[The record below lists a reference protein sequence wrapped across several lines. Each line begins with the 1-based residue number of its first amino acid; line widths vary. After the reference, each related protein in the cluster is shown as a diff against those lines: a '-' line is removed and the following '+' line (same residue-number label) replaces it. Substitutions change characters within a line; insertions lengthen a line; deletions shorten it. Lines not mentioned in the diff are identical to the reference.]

1 MRKLIVLTLSVFVA
15 GSSLA
20 LAQGASGSGPASSG
34 PANPTVPPSLSP
46 DSRVT
51 GSAPVGHAQPRRD
64 AVPSENNLQE
74 SAEDRE
80 LNRKIKSIC
89 RGC

>member
-1 MRKLIVLTLSVFVA
+1 MRNLFVITVGVFLASVSLTF
-15 GSSLA
+15 
-20 LAQGASGSGPASSG
+20 AQGSKKSNTEQAPAAATG
-34 PANPTVPPSLSP
+34 VPQ
-46 DSRVT
+46 
-51 GSAPVGHAQPRRD
+51 APIGHLQPRRD
-64 AVPSENNLQE
+64 AVPPPADNGYQE

>member
-1 MRKLIVLTLSVFVA
+1 MRKLIVLTFSVVVA

-20 LAQGASGSGPASSG
+20 LAQGTKGGGPASSG

-46 DSRVT
+46 DSRLT
-51 GSAPVGHAQPRRD
+51 GSAPVGHAQPKRD
-64 AVPSENNLQE
+64 AVPSESNFEE